1 MLHSQMLPLVGL
13 GLWHALSPARLRLE
27 LRGAGLEERWAKAQK
42 KARPTRL
49 KGRSL
54 IGRS

>member
-1 MLHSQMLPLVGL
+1 MLPLVGL

-42 KARPTRL
+42 KARPFPL
-49 KGRSL
+49 QFSM
-54 IGRS
+54 SAPVF

>member
-1 MLHSQMLPLVGL
+1 MLDLQMLPLVGL

-42 KARPTRL
+42 KARSFDT
-49 KGRSL
+49 KGAV
-54 IGRS
+54 